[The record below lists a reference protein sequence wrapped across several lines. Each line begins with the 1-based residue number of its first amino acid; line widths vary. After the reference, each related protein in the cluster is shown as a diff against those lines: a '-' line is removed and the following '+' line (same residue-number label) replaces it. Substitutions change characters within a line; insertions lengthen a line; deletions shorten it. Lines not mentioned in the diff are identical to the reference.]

1 MRTLHQVNATR
12 VSATASR
19 LSETMP
25 TTQRRSGAGSVVDTR
40 QDADT
45 RPSLSGVPVRE
56 DDVESVKG
64 IRTVAVLFRGMAI
77 ILLVLAV
84 LQVFFAVSS
93 TVPLSIGVVAAEVVR
108 LVIFAGLL
116 WGAGDLAVLA
126 IKSHYDLRATKILA
140 ARMEF
145 LMRHVCEKDGT
156 LPPEGPSAPARSD
169 RGR

>member
-1 MRTLHQVNATR
+1 
-12 VSATASR
+12 
-19 LSETMP
+19 MP
-25 TTQRRSGAGSVVDTR
+25 NTQRRSGASSVVDTR
-40 QDADT
+40 QENDK

-56 DDVESVKG
+56 DDVESAKG
-64 IRTVAVLFRGMAI
+64 IRTIAVLFRGMAI
-77 ILLVLAV
+77 VLLILAA

-116 WGAGDLAVLA
+116 WGAGDLAVLG

-140 ARMEF
+140 ARMEYM
-145 LMRHVCEKDGT
+145 MRHVCETDGK
-156 LPPEGPSAPARSD
+156 LPPEGPSAPARTD